1 MENTKELIA
10 AHVDSNDMAIITCPN
25 CGIIKKVSVSKFKN
39 SKHKI
44 STRCQCGKRFDLQL
58 NFRSSYRKAVNLPGT
73 FMIISPKTSH
83 WCEMAIRDISR
94 AGVGFENMDSVVVSK
109 GDTLRIKFK
118 LDNGKGTLIEKKVIV
133 KIIRD
138 KYVGCEF
145 KNLALEE
152 KELGFYLFS

>member
-1 MENTKELIA
+1 
-10 AHVDSNDMAIITCPN
+10 
-25 CGIIKKVSVSKFKN
+25 
-39 SKHKI
+39 
-44 STRCQCGKRFDLQL
+44 
-58 NFRSSYRKAVNLPGT
+58 
-73 FMIISPKTSH
+73 MIISPKTSH

-94 AGVGFENMDSVVVSK
+94 AGVGFENMDSVLVSK

-118 LDNGKGTLIEKKVIV
+118 LDNGKRTLIEKKVIV

-145 KNLALEE
+145 KDLALEE